1 MQMVYSLKKSSLL
14 QLIEKIV
21 LILLQ
26 LQKLKYQEQVLI
38 KMPIFCQSY
47 ELIGKEKKR
56 DGLYISTCRL
66 LTDTCLIEKGN
77 DQIDCKN
84 IS

>member
-1 MQMVYSLKKSSLL
+1 
-14 QLIEKIV
+14 
-21 LILLQ
+21 
-26 LQKLKYQEQVLI
+26 
-38 KMPIFCQSY
+38 MPIFCQSY

-56 DGLYISTCRL
+56 GGLYISTCRL